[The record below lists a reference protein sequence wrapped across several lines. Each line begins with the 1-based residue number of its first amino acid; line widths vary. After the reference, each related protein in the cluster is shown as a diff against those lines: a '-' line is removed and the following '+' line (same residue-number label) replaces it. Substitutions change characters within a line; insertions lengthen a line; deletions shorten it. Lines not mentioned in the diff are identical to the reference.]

1 MAGMAHKRDT
11 WVHTVERLEQ
21 LLAGIAHKR
30 DTWVHTVSV

>member
-11 WVHTVERLEQ
+11 WVHTVSVYSNYGRN
-21 LLAGIAHKR
+21 GAHK